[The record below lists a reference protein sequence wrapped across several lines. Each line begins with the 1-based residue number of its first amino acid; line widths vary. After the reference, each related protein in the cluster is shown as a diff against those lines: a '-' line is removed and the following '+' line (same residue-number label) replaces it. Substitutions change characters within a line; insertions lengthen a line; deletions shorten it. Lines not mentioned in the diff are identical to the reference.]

1 MEAILVTCL
10 IAAIMCASSMNG
22 YLKFIMVS
30 LLWQTCGGYLQI
42 TKLSEKCVS
51 LANCRY

>member
-1 MEAILVTCL
+1 MEAILITCL
-10 IAAIMCASSMNG
+10 IAAIMCASPMNG

-30 LLWQTCGGYLQI
+30 LWQTCGDYLQI